1 MTPTTKTSPET
12 AARQSTYSLLI
23 SSEEKER
30 NIFETVIYAL
40 FIICAVVGVWQFVQ
54 QPVPVRTHIS
64 NEEPTL
70 AISVCDAGN
79 AGC

>member
-1 MTPTTKTSPET
+1 MTTNSTKQT
-12 AARQSTYSLLI
+12 ATPARRSTYSLLV

-40 FIICAVVGVWQFVQ
+40 FVLCAVVGVWQFVQ

-70 AISVCDAGN
+70 AINVCEAGT